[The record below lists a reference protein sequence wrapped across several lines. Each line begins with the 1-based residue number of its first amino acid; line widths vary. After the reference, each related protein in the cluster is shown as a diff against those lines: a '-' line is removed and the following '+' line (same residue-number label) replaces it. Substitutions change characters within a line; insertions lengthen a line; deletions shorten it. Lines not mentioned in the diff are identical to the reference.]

1 MGEIDY
7 WFVKHMYI
15 LGVVGIT
22 VAVVQVRWQTM
33 HASISCVFKDRP
45 WHSVPYGQ

>member
-7 WFVKHMYI
+7 WFVKNMYI

-22 VAVVQVRWQTM
+22 VAVVQVITVIM
-33 HASISCVFKDRP
+33 STIPMKK
-45 WHSVPYGQ
+45 G

>member
-7 WFVKHMYI
+7 WFVKNMYI

-22 VAVVQVRWQTM
+22 VAVVQVIIVMSTIPMKR
-33 HASISCVFKDRP
+33 
-45 WHSVPYGQ
+45 G

>member
-7 WFVKHMYI
+7 WFVKNMYI

-22 VAVVQVRWQTM
+22 EAVVLTVI
-33 HASISCVFKDRP
+33 AYCCLIAGL
-45 WHSVPYGQ
+45 YGGD

>member
-7 WFVKHMYI
+7 WFVKNMYI

-22 VAVVQVRWQTM
+22 VAVVQVITVIM
-33 HASISCVFKDRP
+33 STILMKK
-45 WHSVPYGQ
+45 G

>member
-7 WFVKHMYI
+7 FFSRNMYI

-22 VAVVQVRWQTM
+22 VAVVQVR
-33 HASISCVFKDRP
+33 HLGLV
-45 WHSVPYGQ
+45 SVVYVCKPL